1 MADIWIDAVTAGRGE
16 RGPAEASTLRQYNYH
31 KDRYILPAL
40 GHVKLCDLTQAM
52 ILDFKAKLLKNISR
66 ALARK
71 VITSLKGLLNEA
83 VTQQKVAVNVASKV
97 SIGKDKKD
105 TLRAT
110 VPSLEHIR
118 LILAE
123 LDKLST
129 QPNRQQAKA
138 WRRYRALIAVAIH
151 TGMRA
156 SEARGLPWAAVDFDA
171 GKIHVRQRADE
182 NGDVAEVT
190 KSDAGYR
197 SIPVPQN
204 LLQMLR
210 AWKIE
215 AGGHSLVF
223 ATKSGEP
230 MSLPNIYNR
239 AWKPLQLS
247 LGLTS
252 NVVDGNGDIQRDE
265 EGKPIVEPLYNFHLL
280 RHFHASMLI
289 ADNANPKEVQTEM
302 GHSDIKIT
310 YDLYGHL
317 FVDEESDK
325 RRQQRSERLAN
336 LLG

>member
-1 MADIWIDAVTAGRGE
+1 M
-16 RGPAEASTLRQYNYH
+16 
-31 KDRYILPAL
+31 
-40 GHVKLCDLTQAM
+40 
-52 ILDFKAKLLKNISR
+52 
-66 ALARK
+66 
-71 VITSLKGLLNEA
+71 TSLKGLLNEA
-83 VTQQKVAVNVASKV
+83 VTQQKVAVNVASKISV
-97 SIGKDKKD
+97 GKDKKD
-105 TLRAT
+105 TQRAT
-110 VPSLEHIR
+110 VPSLAHVR

-123 LDKLST
+123 LDKLAT
-129 QPNRQQAKA
+129 QPNKQQAKA

-156 SEARGLPWAAVDFDA
+156 SEVRGLPWAAVEFDA
-171 GKIHVRQRADE
+171 GKIHVRRKLMKMAMLLKSLSRTRAI
-182 NGDVAEVT
+182 GASRFHSACF
-190 KSDAGYR
+190 KCF
-197 SIPVPQN
+197 
-204 LLQMLR
+204 R
-210 AWKIE
+210 AWKLE

-223 ATKSGEP
+223 PTKSGEP

-252 NVVDGNGDIQRDE
+252 NILDEKGDIQRDE

-289 ADNANPKEVQTEM
+289 ADNANPKEVQSEM

-317 FVDEESDK
+317 FVDEESDR